1 MNNIF
6 PIEFDP
12 NYLIYAGAIGILLG
26 LIFLVLFFYRRILWI
41 IRTLLRQKTTSPKLL
56 ASLRNF
62 LLIAIFT
69 SIFGML
75 LFIGFGLRA
84 YHSFT
89 YEEPVAEIITKPL
102 NWPEQESVT
111 LVKFFSDQSKT
122 TRYFFL
128 KGDQWMIEG
137 DILKWDSW
145 LNFLGFHTRYRLTRL
160 KGRHLNTKAETNKP
174 HTIYSLVEQEDHP
187 FWQYLYQ
194 YGQKLPFI
202 STVYGNAVFQDCRK
216 NKKYLIYVGT
226 SGFIV
231 RESDLTSYPPPL
243 VGLSASGGRG

>member
-1 MNNIF
+1 MQVF

-12 NYLIYAGAIGILLG
+12 NYLIYAGAIGVLFG
-26 LIFLVLFFYRRILWI
+26 LMSIVLFFYRRILWI
-41 IRTLLRQKTTSPKLL
+41 IRILLKQKTTSPKLL
-56 ASLRNF
+56 ASLRNL
-62 LLIAIFT
+62 LLIVVFIST
-69 SIFGML
+69 FGML

-84 YHSFT
+84 YRSFT

-111 LVKFFSDQSKT
+111 LAKFFSDQSQT
-122 TRYFFL
+122 TRYFFV

-160 KGRHLNTKAETNKP
+160 KSRYLNTEAALHKP

-187 FWQYLYQ
+187 FWRHLYQ

-216 NKKYLIYVGT
+216 NKKYLIYVGP

-231 RESDLTSYPPPL
+231 RESDLS
-243 VGLSASGGRG
+243 